1 VTYDFVAVHCVV
13 TVEGQDIVF
22 PNVTVI
28 EPDAWPSDV
37 NAPETSSDKA
47 ADAVEYVKAPLSLT
61 GACGVHPAVSSPRQG
76 LGNDT

>member
-1 VTYDFVAVHCVV
+1 VTYDLVAVHCVV

-47 ADAVEYVKAPLSLT
+47 ADAVE
-61 GACGVHPAVSSPRQG
+61 
-76 LGNDT
+76 